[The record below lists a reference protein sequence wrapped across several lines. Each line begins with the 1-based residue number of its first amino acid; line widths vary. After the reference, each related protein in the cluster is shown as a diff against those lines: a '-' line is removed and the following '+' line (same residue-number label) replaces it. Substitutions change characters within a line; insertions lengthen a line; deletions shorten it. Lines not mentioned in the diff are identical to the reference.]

1 MSIEL
6 RTVTA
11 DEAEIR
17 LDRWFRRHFPALT
30 QGMIQKLCR
39 TGQVRVDGRR
49 VDAAARLL
57 PGQAIRVPPLASMLR
72 PSSLLE
78 KSSPAAPMTPETQK
92 ALEQMVLYRDDQL
105 LVLNKPHGLPVQGGP
120 GISQHLDGML
130 HALSFNGERPRLVHR
145 LDRDTSGVLVLART
159 PGTAAKLAASF
170 RGRAVDKTYWAVVA
184 GRPVPPEGRVDV
196 PLQRISG
203 ARGERT
209 ALAARDDAAGA
220 RAVTDYRTLDHAARK
235 LAWLELKPL
244 TGRTHQLRVHCV
256 ALGAPILGDVKYAE
270 PDQNG
275 AGSAVV
281 DGLSPRLHLHARSLV
296 VPHPR
301 GGTLFVE
308 AELPTHMADTFC
320 TLGFVALR
328 AREPQRSA

>member
-1 MSIEL
+1 MSAEL
-6 RTVTA
+6 RKVTA

-57 PGQAIRVPPLASMLR
+57 PGQAIRVPPLALMVR
-72 PSSLLE
+72 PSLVAEQL
-78 KSSPAAPMTPETQK
+78 PAMLITPETQRS
-92 ALEQMVLYRDDQL
+92 LEQIVLYRDDQL

-120 GISQHLDGML
+120 GISRHLDGML
-130 HALSFNGERPRLVHR
+130 HALSFDGDRPRLVHR

-159 PGTAAKLAASF
+159 PGTAAKLAEAF

-184 GRPVPPEGRVDV
+184 GRPVPPEGRVDLA
-196 PLQRISG
+196 LQRISG
-203 ARGERT
+203 PRGERT
-209 ALAARDDAAGA
+209 ALAARNDAAA
-220 RAVTDYRTLDHAARK
+220 TRAVSDYRTLDHAARK

-244 TGRTHQLRVHCV
+244 TGRTHQLRVHCA
-256 ALGAPILGDVKYAE
+256 ALGAPILGDMKYAE

-275 AGSAVV
+275 AGSAIVA
-281 DGLSPRLHLHARSLV
+281 GLSSRLHLHARWLV
-296 VPHPR
+296 LPHPR
-301 GGTLFVE
+301 GGTLLVE
-308 AELPTHMADTFC
+308 AELPTHMADTFRI
-320 TLGFVALR
+320 LGFVAPR